1 MPFLIVSQRRLF
13 AETLIA
19 VLSQNGLDVSG
30 IYQSL
35 SEVPSRVG
43 EISVILH
50 VVHGAC
56 PAKQDVQDFRDR
68 ASQST
73 VVILASSSVISQ
85 IASDYEDIV
94 DALITDDL
102 SAVSLIG
109 LLSAVQQGFRVT
121 LPAGRRRGDPL
132 AAPPALAPQS
142 NASAQAQAAFR
153 SSITEQQVSP
163 AASTASADRILD
175 DIARQTNL
183 SAREMA
189 VIQSLKDGAS
199 NKDIAKTLNIVEN
212 TVKVHL
218 RSCYRKIGVKNRTQ
232 AAVWAA
238 KHIPG

>member
-13 AETLIA
+13 AETLIT
-19 VLSQNGLDVSG
+19 VLSQNGLDVLG

-35 SEVPSRVG
+35 SQVPDQAG
-43 EISVILH
+43 DTTVILH
-50 VVHGAC
+50 IVQGGV
-56 PAKQDVQDFRDR
+56 PDTRDVRDFRAR
-68 ASQST
+68 GGQSS

-85 IASDYEDIV
+85 IGKEYENIV

-121 LPAGRRRGDPL
+121 LPDGRRRSDPL
-132 AAPPALAPQS
+132 AAPPALVPGV
-142 NASAQAQAAFR
+142 QA
-153 SSITEQQVSP
+153 ENP
-163 AASTASADRILD
+163 AAAAYGAPADRTLD
-175 DIARQTNL
+175 EIAQETNL
-183 SAREMA
+183 STRELA
-189 VIQSLKDGAS
+189 VIRSLKDGAS

-232 AAVWAA
+232 AAVWAS
-238 KHIPG
+238 KNLPR

>member
-35 SEVPSRVG
+35 PEIPKQVG
-43 EISVILH
+43 TISVILH
-50 VVHGAC
+50 VVQDAC
-56 PAKQDVQDFRDR
+56 PEKREIQDFRNR
-68 ASQST
+68 VSQST

-85 IASDYEDIV
+85 IASDYENIV

-121 LPAGRRRGDPL
+121 LPAGRQRGDPI

-142 NASAQAQAAFR
+142 NAGAQALAAFR
-153 SSITEQQVSP
+153 TSVTTQPMSP
-163 AASTASADRILD
+163 APQMASTDQILD
-175 DIARQTNL
+175 DIARETNL